1 MALVPAEQSQCQ
13 QTSSGRSHATQGTVL
28 GAIAGV
34 VVMSGW
40 PHRNVLDLA
49 SFSRED
55 FAAVLELAQRFR
67 SLPVTGA
74 RKLPA
79 LQGRLV
85 ATLFFEPSTRTR
97 SSFELAAK
105 RLSADV
111 MSFSPSSSSLSKGES
126 VLDTART
133 YVAMGADVLVVRHRS
148 TGVPQQLA
156 HDLQQMGERTVVL
169 NGGDGLHSHPSQGL
183 LDLLT
188 LARFFSPRHPMP
200 EALQGRRIVIVG
212 DILHSRVARSNLWAL
227 TACGADVVLCG
238 PPSLVPDDFAAFVDA
253 PPPGLPEDPVPQR
266 GKVSVVRRLEHALP
280 GADAVMTLRLQ
291 KERMGQQLLTSLERY
306 HRDFGLSHERM
317 QLCGQNVPVLHPGPV
332 NRGVELSGSLL
343 DDPRCSLVEEQVR
356 NGVPTRM
363 ALLYLMA
370 ASESATEASLV
381 SSSS

>member
-1 MALVPAEQSQCQ
+1 
-13 QTSSGRSHATQGTVL
+13 
-28 GAIAGV
+28 
-34 VVMSGW
+34 
-40 PHRNVLDLA
+40 
-49 SFSRED
+49 
-55 FAAVLELAQRFR
+55 
-67 SLPVTGA
+67 
-74 RKLPA
+74 
-79 LQGRLV
+79 
-85 ATLFFEPSTRTR
+85 
-97 SSFELAAK
+97 
-105 RLSADV
+105 
-111 MSFSPSSSSLSKGES
+111 
-126 VLDTART
+126 
-133 YVAMGADVLVVRHRS
+133 
-148 TGVPQQLA
+148 
-156 HDLQQMGERTVVL
+156 
-169 NGGDGLHSHPSQGL
+169 
-183 LDLLT
+183 
-188 LARFFSPRHPMP
+188 MP

-306 HRDFGLSHERM
+306 HRDFGLSYERM
-317 QLCGQNVPVLHPGPV
+317 QLCGENVPVLHPGPV
-332 NRGVELSGSLL
+332 NRGVEMSGPLL
-343 DDPRCSLVEEQVR
+343 DDPLVSLVEEQVR

>member
-1 MALVPAEQSQCQ
+1 
-13 QTSSGRSHATQGTVL
+13 
-28 GAIAGV
+28 
-34 VVMSGW
+34 MSGW
-40 PHRNVLDLA
+40 NHRHVLDLA
-49 SFSRED
+49 AFSREN
-55 FAAVLELAQRFR
+55 FAAVLELAQQFR
-67 SLPVTGA
+67 SLPVTGV
-74 RKLPA
+74 RRLPA

-111 MSFSPSSSSLSKGES
+111 ISFSPSSSSLSKGES

-133 YVAMGADVLVVRHRS
+133 YVAMGADVLVLRHRS

-156 HDLQQMGERTVVL
+156 DDLERLGERAVVL

-183 LDLLT
+183 LDLYT
-188 LARFFSPRHPMP
+188 LARCFDPIHPLP
-200 EALQGRRIVIVG
+200 EVLQGKRIVIVG
-212 DILHSRVARSNLWAL
+212 DILHSRVARSNLWSL

-238 PPSLVPDDFAAFVDA
+238 PPSLLPEDFSAFVDA
-253 PPPGLPEDPVPQR
+253 PPPGQLDDPVPRR
-266 GKVSVVRRLEHALP
+266 GRVIVQRRLEQALP

-306 HRDFGLSHERM
+306 HRDYGLSHERL
-317 QLCGQNVPVLHPGPV
+317 QICGKPVPVLHPGPV
-332 NRGVELSGSLL
+332 NRGVEMTGALL
-343 DDPRCSLVEEQVR
+343 DDPLICQVEEQVR
-356 NGVPTRM
+356 NGVPIRM

-370 ASESATEASLV
+370 AAESAVEASLV

>member
-1 MALVPAEQSQCQ
+1 
-13 QTSSGRSHATQGTVL
+13 
-28 GAIAGV
+28 
-34 VVMSGW
+34 MSGW
-40 PHRNVLDLA
+40 NHRHILDLA
-49 SFSRED
+49 AFSWQD
-55 FAAVLELAQRFR
+55 YAAVLELAQRFR
-67 SLPVTGA
+67 SLPVTGV
-74 RKLPA
+74 RRLPA

-85 ATLFFEPSTRTR
+85 ANLFFEPSTRTR

-111 MSFSPSSSSLSKGES
+111 QSFSPSSSSLSKGES

-156 HDLQQMGERTVVL
+156 AALEQSGDRTVIL

-183 LDLLT
+183 LDLYT
-188 LARFFSPRHPMP
+188 LARQFDPAQPRPGVL
-200 EALQGRRIVIVG
+200 EGKRIVIVG

-238 PPSLVPDDFAAFVDA
+238 PPSLLPQAFESFVDG
-253 PPPGLPEDPVPQR
+253 PPPGQPSDPIEKR
-266 GKVSVVRRLEHALP
+266 GRIVVKRRLDKALP

-291 KERMGQQLLTSLERY
+291 KERMSQQRLTDLYRY
-306 HRDFGLSHERM
+306 HRDYGLSRDRL
-317 QLCGQNVPVLHPGPV
+317 QLCGKSVPVLHPGPV
-332 NRGVELSGSLL
+332 NRGVEMASDVL
-343 DDPRCSLVEEQVR
+343 DDPSICLVEEQVR
-356 NGVPTRM
+356 NGVPIRM

-370 ASESATEASLV
+370 AAESAAEPSLV

>member
-1 MALVPAEQSQCQ
+1 
-13 QTSSGRSHATQGTVL
+13 
-28 GAIAGV
+28 
-34 VVMSGW
+34 MSGW
-40 PHRNVLDLA
+40 HHRHILDLAAFSREDYAAVLDLA
-49 SFSRED
+49 E
-55 FAAVLELAQRFR
+55 RFR

-111 MSFSPSSSSLSKGES
+111 QSFSPSSSSLSKGES

-156 HDLQQMGERTVVL
+156 EDLESAGERTVVL

-183 LDLLT
+183 LDLHT
-188 LARFFSPRHPMP
+188 LARHFAPQHPMP

-238 PPSLVPDDFAAFVDA
+238 PPSLVPDAFRAFVEA
-253 PPPGLPEDPVPQR
+253 PPPGQSADPVTQR
-266 GKVSVVRRLEHALP
+266 GSVRVERRLERALP

-291 KERMGQQLLTSLERY
+291 KERMTQQLLTGLERY
-306 HRDFGLSHERM
+306 HRDFGLSHERLS
-317 QLCGQNVPVLHPGPV
+317 LCGQPVPVLHPGPV
-332 NRGVELSGSLL
+332 NRGVEMTGALL
-343 DDPRCSLVEEQVR
+343 DDPSICLVEEQVR
-356 NGVPTRM
+356 NGVPIRM
-363 ALLYLMA
+363 ALVYLMA
-370 ASESATEASLV
+370 AAESAAESTLV
-381 SSSS
+381 SISS

>member
-1 MALVPAEQSQCQ
+1 
-13 QTSSGRSHATQGTVL
+13 
-28 GAIAGV
+28 
-34 VVMSGW
+34 MSGW
-40 PHRNVLDLA
+40 PHRHVLDLA

-67 SLPVTGA
+67 SLPIAGA

>member
-1 MALVPAEQSQCQ
+1 MVSIR
-13 QTSSGRSHATQGTVL
+13 SGGE
-28 GAIAGV
+28 
-34 VVMSGW
+34 MSGW
-40 PHRNVLDLA
+40 HHRHILDLA
-49 SFSRED
+49 AFSRED
-55 FAAVLELAQRFR
+55 FVAVLELAQRFS
-67 SLPVTGA
+67 SLPVTGV
-74 RKLPA
+74 RRLPA

-111 MSFSPSSSSLSKGES
+111 QSFSPSSSSLSKGES

-156 HDLQQMGERTVVL
+156 AALEQSGDRTVIL

-183 LDLLT
+183 LDLYT
-188 LARFFSPRHPMP
+188 LARQFDPAQPTP
-200 EALQGRRIVIVG
+200 DVLQGRRVVIVG

-238 PPSLVPDDFAAFVDA
+238 PPSLLPQAFENFVDA
-253 PPPGLPEDPVPQR
+253 PPPGQPSDPVLNR
-266 GKVSVVRRLEHALP
+266 GQISVERSLEQALP

-291 KERMGQQLLTSLERY
+291 KERMSQQRLTDLYRY
-306 HRDFGLSHERM
+306 HRDYGLNRERLK
-317 QLCGQNVPVLHPGPV
+317 LCGKSVPVLHPGPV
-332 NRGVELSGSLL
+332 NRGVEMASDVL
-343 DDPRCSLVEEQVR
+343 DDPAICLVEEQVR
-356 NGVPTRM
+356 NGVPIRM

-370 ASESATEASLV
+370 AAESAAEPSLV

>member
-1 MALVPAEQSQCQ
+1 
-13 QTSSGRSHATQGTVL
+13 
-28 GAIAGV
+28 
-34 VVMSGW
+34 MSGW
-40 PHRNVLDLA
+40 HHRHILDLA
-49 SFSRED
+49 AFSRED
-55 FAAVLELAQRFR
+55 YAAVLELAHRFR

-74 RKLPA
+74 RRLPA

-111 MSFSPSSSSLSKGES
+111 QSFSPSSSSLSKGES

-148 TGVPQQLA
+148 TGVPRQLA
-156 HDLQQMGERTVVL
+156 RDLEMAGERTVVL

-183 LDLLT
+183 LDLYT
-188 LARFFSPRHPMP
+188 LARHFDPTHPMP
-200 EALQGRRIVIVG
+200 EALQGRRILIVG

-238 PPSLVPDDFAAFVDA
+238 PASLVPDAFADFVEA
-253 PPPGLPEDPVPQR
+253 PPPGQSEDPVPQR
-266 GKVSVVRRLEHALP
+266 GSIRVERRLERALE
-280 GADAVMTLRLQ
+280 GVDAVMTLRLQ

-306 HRDFGLSHERM
+306 HRDYGLSHERLT
-317 QLCGQNVPVLHPGPV
+317 QCGATVPVLHPGPV
-332 NRGVELSGSLL
+332 NRGVEMTGALL
-343 DDPRCSLVEEQVR
+343 DDPSRCRVEEQVR
-356 NGVPTRM
+356 NGVPIRM

-370 ASESATEASLV
+370 AAESAAEPSLV
-381 SSSS
+381 SISS